1 MKRSLRRKLAAN
13 VRVIA
18 PERAMS
24 ILRVASV
31 LAIVALGMM
40 MWSLVDPMPA
50 PVLLALSFGQLLG
63 TISFMAFLVIIG
75 WDRYRQWRAR
85 KQRENMAR
93 RASQPD
99 DEDAAE
105 DEDDEEAADEQA

>member
-1 MKRSLRRKLAAN
+1 MKRSLKRKLAAN

-40 MWSLVDPMPA
+40 MWSLVDPTPA
-50 PVLLALSFGQLLG
+50 PVLLALSFGQVLG
-63 TISFMAFLVIIG
+63 TISFTAFLVIIA

-85 KQRENMAR
+85 KQREHVAQ

-99 DEDAAE
+99 E
-105 DEDDEEAADEQA
+105 DEDEDEAADG